1 MLSSSISPIPETRQ
15 SHRARSWEQIRV
27 NESITGKLKGG
38 EAHGRTCGSWR
49 GGTPPAWCPG
59 RCPPGG
65 PCPRPP
71 GPAAACCPRSPR
83 DHTRTNTPPNQQQL
97 SSRIRSPRNRIER
110 GGNVGEVGRLPVR
123 RRPEVGGHRG
133 QGGGDSGEPLR
144 PNRRRSPGRA
154 RSSPEGRGEGEGT
167 HRRRG
172 WIRRWFYQARVLG
185 RLGFGLFEAY
195 SAQTKWWADSLFR

>member
-1 MLSSSISPIPETRQ
+1 MWILTRRNSSGVMPRSLSAWGTLSTSFWSSSCLLPSLAAG
-15 SHRARSWEQIRV
+15 SHT
-27 NESITGKLKGG
+27 NE
-38 EAHGRTCGSWR
+38 H
-49 GGTPPAWCPG
+49 
-59 RCPPGG
+59 
-65 PCPRPP
+65 
-71 GPAAACCPRSPR
+71 
-83 DHTRTNTPPNQQQL
+83 PPNQQQL

-195 SAQTKWWADSLFR
+195 SAQTK